1 MTTFETI
8 RLARERLGLTQEE
21 FARVFEVSPRT
32 VIRWENGKS
41 EPQGSAH
48 KKVQVLIELL
58 QNEESAK
65 ELLAA
70 ARLSNGVEELR
81 SIVNQSGL
89 TSFDSSG
96 GWSPGLGSWSS
107 GSGSF
112 SGRTRASAAPALG
125 GAIGALAGATSMYS
139 AYKLLRR
146 YFAEDSVEGAEYST
160 QRKCPVCGNA
170 NSAELFHCTGM
181 LDEETPCR
189 FVVCKNCIYASKEA
203 HKKCSPTCN
212 RIDVP
217 ALEPLED

>member
-8 RLARERLGLTQEE
+8 RLAREKLGLTQEE

-32 VIRWENGKS
+32 VIRWENGRS

-70 ARLSNGVEELR
+70 ARLANGVEELR

-89 TSFDSSG
+89 TSFDSSSG
-96 GWSPGLGSWSS
+96 RMPGLGWSS
-107 GSGSF
+107 GSGSL
-112 SGRTRASAAPALG
+112 SGRTKPTLSPALG
-125 GAIGALAGATSMYS
+125 STIGAIAGATSMFS

-146 YFAEDSVEGAEYST
+146 YFVEDSVEGAQYST